1 MSVEEEIRGFARD
14 LAADLDRLFDHLNRI
29 ASLVRQR
36 LGAENAHERRWGPF
50 QPDQLRMMEA
60 EADQLLEQHPLVS
73 GAGIIFDPDRI
84 VSPEQLIPWRVRGER
99 GAPEAYGFDF
109 DEHSRDYYDFLQLP
123 WFAEPKSTGA
133 PKLTT
138 PYVDFLGVDE
148 YILTAAVPFADEHG
162 FVGVAGSDIE
172 VNTLEKVMMRA
183 AKTVSGRFVLLGAQ
197 GRIVCSTTARFLPG
211 ELLEQNTERGHHL
224 ELPTQVPTLSLYW
237 E

>member
-1 MSVEEEIRGFARD
+1 MSVEEEIRGFAHA
-14 LAADLDRLFDHLNRI
+14 LAEDLDRLFDDLEG
-29 ASLVRQR
+29 AAALVRRR
-36 LGAENAHERRWGPF
+36 LGSENANSRRWGPF

-60 EADQLLEQHPLVS
+60 EADSLLERHPLVY

-84 VSPEQLIPWRVRGER
+84 VSPEQLIPWRVRGES

-123 WFAEPKSTGA
+123 WFAEPKATGE
-133 PKLTT
+133 PKFTT

-148 YILTAAVPFADEHG
+148 YILTAAVPFADDYG

-172 VNTLEKVMMRA
+172 VSTLERVMMRA
-183 AKTVSGRFVLLGAQ
+183 AKNVSGRFVLLGAE

-211 ELLEQNTERGHHL
+211 ELLEQDTVSGHQL
-224 ELPTQVPTLSLYW
+224 MLPTRVPTLSLYW